1 MLKMYNELLRI
12 NHPIGTSFV
21 YGFQLINKKEF
32 ILYLF
37 VILLVDH
44 LTLTFIFI
52 IVESS
57 H

>member
-44 LTLTFIFI
+44 LTLTFVFI